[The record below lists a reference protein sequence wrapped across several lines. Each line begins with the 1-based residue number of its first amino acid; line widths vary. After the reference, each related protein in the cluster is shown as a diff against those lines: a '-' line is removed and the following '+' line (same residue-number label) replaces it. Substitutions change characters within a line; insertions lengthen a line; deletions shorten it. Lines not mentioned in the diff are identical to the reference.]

1 MYMREAIDPLQD
13 LIGLVAVRL
22 RVIPRRQPPFLSF
35 LPFLSIEEEA
45 QPQQQPQGNRERI
58 SLVNVWIYLS

>member
-22 RVIPRRQPPFLSF
+22 RVIPRRQPPLSLLS

-58 SLVNVWIYLS
+58 RLVNV